1 MALIVSREQA
11 RKAKDFR
18 AADGYREQLS
28 AIGVSLFDKTKEW
41 KASDGRSGRIP
52 AWSDLEAGETPETLA
67 AAQQAAEVGRDDSEA
82 SIRAMIQAREQARA
96 AKDWTQSDKIRD
108 ELRAMGVEIFDK
120 EKMWK
125 SSSGSQ
131 GCIIGY
137 KGSAITDLEVTA
149 LVAKRETAR
158 QSGDWGTA
166 DLIRT
171 ELKQAGCEIDD
182 KGKTWRTS
190 DGRSGLVPAW
200 TGAAA
205 SAGAIGAT
213 SHFAPKPPA
222 HAAHAAS
229 TTTIQTQLLQAAL
242 VAAQNPATAART
254 LQVLQQAAGGGSGGG
269 FGGYAPQS
277 YPAASSMAVNHSRAR
292 APPAPMRGSVSAN
305 PDIHRAL
312 ATMREIKTTGRYA
325 SDSEI
330 MHIIQIREQMRQAK
344 DFASAD
350 RLRDA
355 LRGDLGLE
363 LHEKE
368 KRWSTSDG
376 RSGEIPR
383 WDSL

>member
-1 MALIVSREQA
+1 
-11 RKAKDFR
+11 
-18 AADGYREQLS
+18 
-28 AIGVSLFDKTKEW
+28 
-41 KASDGRSGRIP
+41 
-52 AWSDLEAGETPETLA
+52 
-67 AAQQAAEVGRDDSEA
+67 
-82 SIRAMIQAREQARA
+82 
-96 AKDWTQSDKIRD
+96 
-108 ELRAMGVEIFDK
+108 
-120 EKMWK
+120 
-125 SSSGSQ
+125 
-131 GCIIGY
+131 
-137 KGSAITDLEVTA
+137 DLEVTA

-254 LQVLQQAAGGGSGGG
+254 LQVLQQA
-269 FGGYAPQS
+269 
-277 YPAASSMAVNHSRAR
+277 VNHSRAR

-312 ATMREIKTTGRYA
+312 ATMREIK
-325 SDSEI
+325 
-330 MHIIQIREQMRQAK
+330 
-344 DFASAD
+344 
-350 RLRDA
+350 
-355 LRGDLGLE
+355 
-363 LHEKE
+363 
-368 KRWSTSDG
+368 
-376 RSGEIPR
+376 
-383 WDSL
+383 